1 MDVFRHAP
9 FNLHMRYPRR
19 ASGQGLAEKAL
30 SPRWHRMSNGLW
42 TPSRK
47 RSPLECTVSAGG
59 GMAAAL
65 CLALK
70 RGVFPE
76 TRGLLAGMIL
86 VLTVVVDRFLPACLT
101 GAYVIRSTTVSQFK
115 AAMEKP
121 HMSDSI
127 TIPMCVVFRFFHT
140 MPGGGPPCSS
150 ARRVTGSAHTRG

>member
-1 MDVFRHAP
+1 MDSLPQEIIAGMYSVC
-9 FNLHMRYPRR
+9 
-19 ASGQGLAEKAL
+19 G
-30 SPRWHRMSNGLW
+30 
-42 TPSRK
+42 
-47 RSPLECTVSAGG
+47 GG

-86 VLTVVVDRFLPACLT
+86 VLAVVVDRFLPACLT

-127 TIPMCVVFRFFHT
+127 TIPMCVVFRFFPT